1 MEIINDEKIVEGII
15 FKMEFYS
22 KTVINGFT
30 IKKCMCGIFID
41 VNSIPVQLFTGKGC
55 YESAAQ
61 FVCRNSL
68 DEIRQKSL
76 QTKWKKYNFM
86 KI

>member
-1 MEIINDEKIVEGII
+1 
-15 FKMEFYS
+15 
-22 KTVINGFT
+22 
-30 IKKCMCGIFID
+30 MCGIFID

-55 YESAAQ
+55 YESASQ
-61 FVCRNSL
+61 FVCRSST